1 MCDGAD
7 FFNAFDGVATKGTA
21 AAAAAGF
28 DFLWRDLMILLL
40 VEGGA
45 DLFLLPEIPVEMIRG
60 VRLSSTTSSM
70 DKSMGLED
78 AE

>member
-1 MCDGAD
+1 MCDGVD

-21 AAAAAGF
+21 VEAVGF

-45 DLFLLPEIPVEMIRG
+45 DLFLLPEVPAEMIRG
-60 VRLSSTTSSM
+60 VRLASNSSM
-70 DKSMGLED
+70 DKSMGLEE